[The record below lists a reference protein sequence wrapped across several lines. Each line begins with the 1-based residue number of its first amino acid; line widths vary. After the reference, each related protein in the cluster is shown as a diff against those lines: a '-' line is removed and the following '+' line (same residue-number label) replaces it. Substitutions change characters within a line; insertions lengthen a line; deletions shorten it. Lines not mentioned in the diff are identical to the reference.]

1 MLFGKIEA
9 LQVLQ
14 VTKYPF
20 STTQDQYGTACFVV
34 FPQGIIS
41 GTNFVLTQSTL
52 QASHTNTNVTIRCQK
67 SLLVIVIVTES
78 GSNCIGWK
86 WCDTID
92 PFTNTN

>member
-34 FPQGIIS
+34 SPQGIIS

-67 SLLVIVIVTES
+67 SLLVTNWPLSLRVGQTVKAGNGVIR
-78 GSNCIGWK
+78 
-86 WCDTID
+86 
-92 PFTNTN
+92 